1 MSDRPLSLSSADRD
15 SPSASPVTELAQAEV
30 REVRDELLRLSES
43 AAAKDPRFPGEVA
56 AAWLLEYRSS
66 NTRAAYAGDLAR
78 FFVWCSR
85 QRVHVFEVRRD
96 HLAAYLADPA
106 PGGQRYAPKT
116 VERRLAAISG
126 FYSYALE
133 LDLVEKHPRGHAK
146 PLTVEARRAQGAPS
160 LSKAEFE
167 TFVRAAAEHSDV
179 ALAVVYLLG
188 LYGLR
193 VTEVCELD
201 IDAIDWDQGQPVLR
215 VAGKGRAANET
226 TMFPLPHDVLQVLQ
240 SAAGDRTDGV
250 LLLKRT
256 GRSYVRQ
263 EISALL
269 RTLCRAA
276 GIETK
281 LTPHGLRATFITLA
295 LNEGAALRDV
305 QDAARHADPRTT
317 RLYDRDAGAL
327 NRHPV
332 HRLLG
337 VTHPSEPSSAPLD
350 A

>member
-1 MSDRPLSLSSADRD
+1 M
-15 SPSASPVTELAQAEV
+15 
-30 REVRDELLRLSES
+30 
-43 AAAKDPRFPGEVA
+43 
-56 AAWLLEYRSS
+56 
-66 NTRAAYAGDLAR
+66 
-78 FFVWCSR
+78 
-85 QRVHVFEVRRD
+85 
-96 HLAAYLADPA
+96 
-106 PGGQRYAPKT
+106 
-116 VERRLAAISG
+116 
-126 FYSYALE
+126 
-133 LDLVEKHPRGHAK
+133 
-146 PLTVEARRAQGAPS
+146 
-160 LSKAEFE
+160 
-167 TFVRAAAEHSDV
+167 RAAAEHSDV